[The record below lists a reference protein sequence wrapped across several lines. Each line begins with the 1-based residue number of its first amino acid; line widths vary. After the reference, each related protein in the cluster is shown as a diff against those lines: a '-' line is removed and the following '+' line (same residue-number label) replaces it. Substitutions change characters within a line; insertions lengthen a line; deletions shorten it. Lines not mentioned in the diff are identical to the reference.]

1 MKRYLISAV
10 IVLVVLVVAWVAL
23 GQQQSDF
30 RERMAKMREAQT
42 KALEVIDQQVAKLK
56 EDMQQPSFDRSRFQ
70 EMSEEDKTKYME
82 ERRKAREAQQASLN
96 TIIAQ
101 IAVLQGRMEPLAEGE
116 QLIIVNTADLK
127 AIVKLA
133 EKEKA
138 KETAE
143 RVTSLLEP
151 PRRFGGRPGQPGEAG
166 ARQRQR

>member
-1 MKRYLISAV
+1 MKRHLISTV
-10 IVLVVLVVAWVAL
+10 VVLVVLAVSWIAF

-42 KALEVIDQQVAKLK
+42 KALEVIGQQVAKLK
-56 EDMQQPSFDRSRFQ
+56 EGMQPPAFDRSRFQ
-70 EMSEEDKTKYME
+70 EMSEEERNKYME

-138 KETAE
+138 KETA
-143 RVTSLLEP
+143 RPHSLDII
-151 PRRFGGRPGQPGEAG
+151 GD
-166 ARQRQR
+166 